1 MVTVP
6 VVQSTRRIQTGPNSA
21 QINPG
26 AARGFAADYTG
37 AGDALMRAGLQ
48 MVEQQRAREERE
60 QRARD
65 AVEAIKAQT
74 TASKVLSDTAYEIE
88 KEGDFRTGNDRYAKT
103 IESLSGLGAGIKD
116 PVAKARLDAHVQGL
130 AENHRIQLR
139 QRLFKME
146 ADDAAAALDENLD
159 TASRAA
165 AQATNPVER
174 DQHVQGA
181 AAAIK
186 SMSAAGFID
195 RKAEVNMW
203 QRFKG
208 KIDQV
213 QVEQDIA
220 RDPMRAERMLADP
233 RYAPNM
239 DPVQRE
245 KAATRAAGLVD
256 RAERARI
263 AQEEKNERRADKM
276 LTEQGK
282 VVSKELWS
290 MWNPDPNKSRLT
302 EAGVER
308 YKSFLPVDEYK
319 ALRRAAIGEDKD
331 VKDDRDAVG
340 RLEPMLSQPGA
351 ARQVDQAYNAGLL
364 SGPTY
369 RSMRGKAENM
379 EAANAPAKPYVAGRD
394 YLSQALDPG
403 QMGSDPFVR
412 QALSLAR
419 VQALADFDTMIEQN
433 PGVGRAEA
441 VTMAQDLHARYQNV
455 AFGQMRIALP
465 RPAGYE
471 GSKADV
477 KLPDVIAARRKVQAD
492 IDAKRISPEQAE
504 QTLRQLETWEQIIA
518 APAPKAKTGDS
529 KNVGGVKK
537 P

>member
-6 VVQSTRRIQTGPNSA
+6 VVQSTRRISTGGNNAP
-21 QINPG
+21 INPG
-26 AARGFAADYTG
+26 AARGIAVDYTG
-37 AGDALMRAGLQ
+37 AGDAIIRAATGLI
-48 MVEQQRAREERE
+48 EQQRAREERE

-74 TASKVLSDTAYEIE
+74 AASKTLSDTAYEIE
-88 KEGDFRTGNDRYAKT
+88 KEGDWKTGNDRFAKT

-116 PVAKARLDAHVQGL
+116 PVKKAQLDAHIAGL
-130 AENHRIQLR
+130 ADNHRIQLR
-139 QRLFKME
+139 QKLFGQEK
-146 ADDAAAALDENLD
+146 DDAVASLDDNLD

-165 AQATNPVER
+165 ATAGNQVER
-174 DQHVQGA
+174 DQHIQGA

-186 SMSAAGFID
+186 SMSQAGYID
-195 RKAEVNMW
+195 RKKEINLW
-203 QRFKG
+203 QSFKG
-208 KIDQV
+208 KIDKV
-213 QVEQDIA
+213 QVEQDIV
-220 RDPMRAERMLADP
+220 RDPARAERMLADP

-245 KAATRAAGLVD
+245 QAATRAAGLVD
-256 RAERARI
+256 RLQRRQI
-263 AQEEKNERRADKM
+263 AAEEKNERQADKM

-302 EAGVER
+302 EEGVER

-319 ALRRAAIGEDKD
+319 ALRKAALGEDKD
-331 VKDDRDAVG
+331 IRDNRDAIA

-351 ARQVDQAYNAGLL
+351 AKEVDRAYNAGQL

-369 RSMRGKAENM
+369 RAMRGKAENL
-379 EAANAPAKPYVAGRD
+379 EAGNGPPKPYVAGRD

-419 VQALADFDTMIEQN
+419 VQALADFDTQVEQN
-433 PGVGRAEA
+433 PGLGRAEA

-477 KLPDVIAARRKVQAD
+477 KIENVNAARRKVQAD

-504 QTLRQLETWEQIIA
+504 QTLRQLETWEQIIS
-518 APAPKAKTGDS
+518 APAPKARGDS

-537 P
+537 